1 VAKQL
6 SAREFLELGLPIAD
20 VRSEGEFDHGH
31 IPGAISLPLFN
42 SEERAIIGTLYKQQG
57 RQPAILKGLEF
68 VGPKMH
74 ALAEAGL
81 RLARENKIAVHCW
94 RGGMRSASMAWLW
107 ECVGLEVYTLSGGYK
122 AYRKLCRELFGYPWQ
137 LYIIGGKTGTQKTKL
152 LGELAAA
159 GIGTVDLEA
168 LANHRGS
175 AFGYLPA
182 ETGSLRQGEAESPLP
197 GGVEGQPTQE
207 QFENNFGHALFRAAP
222 DKPLLV
228 EDESRLIGRLHIPHE
243 FWVQMRRGT
252 VFVIERPL
260 EERVAF
266 LTEIYDAPM
275 EKMRENL
282 KAISK
287 RLGMER
293 YRSALTALEEGR
305 KADVCRAV
313 LDYYDRAYTYGLSHR
328 APDSLNYL
336 AGDEVYAE
344 ILRKL
349 SGSAV

>member
-6 SAREFLELGLPIAD
+6 SAREFLEIGLPIVD
-20 VRSEGEFDHGH
+20 VRSEGEFNHGH
-31 IPGAISLPLFN
+31 ITDAISVPLFN
-42 SEERAIIGTLYKQQG
+42 NEERAAIGTLYKEQG
-57 RQPAILKGLEF
+57 QQPAILKGLEL

-94 RGGMRSASMAWLW
+94 RGGMRSASVAWLW
-107 ECVGLEVYTLSGGYK
+107 ERVGLEVYTLTGGYK
-122 AYRKLCRELFGYPWQ
+122 AYRKLCRELFSYPWQ

-159 GIGTVDLEA
+159 GISAVDLEA

-182 ETGSLRQGEAESPLP
+182 RDETPVGID
-197 GGVEGQPTQE
+197 GQPTQE
-207 QFENNFGHALFRAAP
+207 QFENNFGHALLGAAA

-243 FWVQMRRGT
+243 FWLQMRRAA
-252 VFVIERPL
+252 VFVIERSL
-260 EERVAF
+260 DERVAF
-266 LTEIYDAPM
+266 LTGIYDAPA
-275 EKMRENL
+275 ETMRASL

-293 YRSALTALEEGR
+293 YRSALIALDEGR
-305 KADVCRAV
+305 TADVCGTV

-336 AGDEVYAE
+336 PGDTAYAE

-349 SGSAV
+349 SWKSD